1 MASELQTFTVSEVI
15 DRGPLSR
22 FQIWTIVLCGI
33 VLTLDGFD
41 AQSIGFLAPSISST
55 LVIPV
60 KTFGPIFGASLF
72 GLMIAAMATG
82 PIADRWG
89 RKWPVISSTLLF
101 AVFSLL
107 TAHVMSFN
115 QLLIFRFLTGLGLGG
130 AMPNVVAIASEY
142 SPKRLMPLFV
152 AALFAGMPFGGFI
165 CGTASSLLIPT
176 LGWRSVFYLGGILP
190 LLVAV
195 LSVWTLPESVRFLS
209 ARGADP
215 RKIAAIMSRISHG
228 LSGAS
233 VTFSPARGKRREG
246 VPVKHLFTEGR
257 AAGTVLLWIPFF
269 MNLLI
274 LYFVV
279 SWLPALLRQSGMS
292 VTAGVTATAVF
303 SLGGIVGSLSEG
315 PLMGLFSAY
324 MLLLVEFILCAL
336 FIASLAFV
344 PASFFLIA
352 IVTFLLG
359 FFVIGAQ
366 AGINV
371 LAASFYPT
379 TVRSTG
385 LGWALGI
392 GRIGSIVG
400 PVLAGMMLSIGWHPH
415 QIFLAGAIPALIAA
429 AAVMLSRWA
438 GGAVDAY
445 RLEANADLFEMP

>member
-1 MASELQTFTVSEVI
+1 VASPSQTLTVSELI
-15 DRGPLSR
+15 DRHSLGR
-22 FQIWTIVLCGI
+22 FQVWTIVLCGI

-41 AQSIGFLAPSISST
+41 AQSIGFLAPSISGA
-55 LVIPV
+55 LAIPL
-60 KTFGPIFGASLF
+60 KSFGPIFSASLF

-101 AVFSLL
+101 AVFSILN
-107 TAHVMSFN
+107 AHATSFN
-115 QLLIFRFLTGLGLGG
+115 QLLAFRFLTGLGLGG

-142 SPKRLMPLFV
+142 SPRRLMPVFV
-152 AALFAGMPFGGFI
+152 AALFAGMPLGGFI

-190 LLVAV
+190 LLVAA
-195 LSVWTLPESVRFLS
+195 LSIRMLPESVRFLS
-209 ARGADP
+209 ARGADA
-215 RKIAAIMSRISHG
+215 RKIAAIMSRISPD
-228 LSGAS
+228 LAGAS
-233 VTFSPARGKRREG
+233 LRFPAAPEKLRNDL
-246 VPVKHLFTEGR
+246 PVVDLFTEGR
-257 AAGTVLLWIPFF
+257 AAGTILLWIPFF

-292 VTAGVTATAVF
+292 VTAGVTATALF

-315 PLMGLFSAY
+315 PLMKFFGAY
-324 MLLLVEFILCAL
+324 GLLLVEFIACAPL
-336 FIASLAFV
+336 L
-344 PASFFLIA
+344 ASFSFVSSFPLIA
-352 IVTFLLG
+352 TVSFLLG
-359 FFVIGAQ
+359 FFVTAAQ

-379 TVRSTG
+379 TIRSTG

-415 QIFLAGAIPALIAA
+415 QILLAGAAPALIAA
-429 AAVMLSRWA
+429 LAVLLSRWT
-438 GGAVDAY
+438 GGNVDAY
-445 RLEANADLFEMP
+445 RPEGSPESF